1 MMLAAEDDV
10 AGAAKDFL
18 NEVGIVLE
26 PPPSSSF
33 DGLQYIASYGDL
45 IRAFGANEP
54 AGRQHYEQV
63 GQAEGRNADTFD
75 ENQYLANYPDLQG
88 AFGND
93 AEAATVHY
101 IQHGFAE
108 GRTDDLSAAASD
120 FLIG

>member
-1 MMLAAEDDV
+1 MMLASEDDV
-10 AGAAKDFL
+10 AGAVDDFL
-18 NEVGIVLE
+18 NEIGILPE
-26 PPPSSSF
+26 PPPSASF

-54 AGRQHYEQV
+54 AGEQHWLTF
-63 GQAEGRNADTFD
+63 GQAEGRKADTFD

-93 AEAATVHY
+93 TEAATVHY